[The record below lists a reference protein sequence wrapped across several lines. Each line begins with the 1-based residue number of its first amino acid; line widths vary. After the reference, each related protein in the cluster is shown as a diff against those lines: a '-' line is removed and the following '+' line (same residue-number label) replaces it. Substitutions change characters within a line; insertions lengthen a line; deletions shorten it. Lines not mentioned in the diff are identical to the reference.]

1 MREIKFRAWHKN
13 MGLMVF
19 CVSVT
24 RDGWNIP
31 SGELWRHGHEY
42 LMQFTGLSDKS
53 GKEIYEGDIVR
64 QARCRCDDCARFGE
78 YRIFSIGEFDYL
90 NGNTRIARSESIEV
104 IGNIYENGNLLEV
117 KP

>member
-1 MREIKFRAWHKN
+1 MREIKFRAWDTLQEAMRGHTDPQTIQAV
-13 MGLMVF
+13 VF
-19 CVSVT
+19 GNDYGGRV
-24 RDGWNIP
+24 IIQQ
-31 SGELWRHGHEY
+31 Y
-42 LMQFTGLSDKS
+42 TGLKDKN

-78 YRIFSIGEFDYL
+78 YRIFSIEEFDYL